1 MNERAILGNR
11 EFRLI
16 EIIPALEENGRFV
29 LCSDKDGARYICS
42 EEFWMRQAPQLV
54 QEAVVDANST
64 DQEKIALFLS
74 LFRGREDVYARR
86 YYSLKT
92 GKSGYVPACKNEWEP
107 DLCDKKAYRCPDC
120 PNRAFVP
127 LTAQVVAAYII
138 GQRKVNTLVL
148 VHSSALLEQW
158 KTSLE
163 QFLDVQEPLPEPP
176 KRRGRKKRV
185 ERIGQIGAGKTPE
198 VGS

>member
-1 MNERAILGNR
+1 MNEKAVLGNH

-29 LCSDKDGARYICS
+29 LCSDKDGVRYICS
-42 EEFWMRQAPQLV
+42 EEFWMRQAPHPV

-64 DQEKIALFLS
+64 DQEKIELFLS
-74 LFRGREDVYARR
+74 LFRGWEDVYARR

-92 GKSGYVPACKNEWEP
+92 GKSGYVPVCKNEWEP

-127 LTAQVVAAYII
+127 LTA
-138 GQRKVNTLVL
+138 
-148 VHSSALLEQW
+148 
-158 KTSLE
+158 
-163 QFLDVQEPLPEPP
+163 
-176 KRRGRKKRV
+176 
-185 ERIGQIGAGKTPE
+185 
-198 VGS
+198 